1 MLILA
6 SASPRRHELLL
17 AAGIP
22 HIVRPSHI
30 PEESR
35 ANESASSYVCRIA
48 ACKAQNV
55 PAADSDVVLGADT
68 IVCVEGEVLGKPRDD
83 RDAVRMLRL
92 LSGREHRVLTG
103 IALRKGERLIQDLA
117 ETRVWFDEISPQ
129 EVNEYI
135 QTGEAND
142 KAGAYA
148 IQGYASRFVQRMEGS
163 YHNVVGLPV
172 SLVYRHL
179 KAL

>member
-17 AAGIP
+17 AAGIA
-22 HIVRPSHI
+22 HVVQPSNI
-30 PEESR
+30 PEDRHPDESP
-35 ANESASSYVCRIA
+35 SSYVCRIA
-48 ACKAQNV
+48 ACKVGTIA
-55 PAADSDVVLGADT
+55 AADSDVVLGADT
-68 IVCVEGEVLGKPRDD
+68 VVCVEGEVLGKPRDD
-83 RDAVRMLRL
+83 RDAARMLNF

-103 IALRKGERLIQDLA
+103 IALRKGERLIHDLA
-117 ETRVWFDEISPQ
+117 ETQVWFDEIAPD
-129 EVNEYI
+129 EIAEYI
-135 QTGEAND
+135 RTGEAND

-148 IQGYASRFVQRMEGS
+148 IQGYASRFVRRIEGS

-179 KAL
+179 KEL